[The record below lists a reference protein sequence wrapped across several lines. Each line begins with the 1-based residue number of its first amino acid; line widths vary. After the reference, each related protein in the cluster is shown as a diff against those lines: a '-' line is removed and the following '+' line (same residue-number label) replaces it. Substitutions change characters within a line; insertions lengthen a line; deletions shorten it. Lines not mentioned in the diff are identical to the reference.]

1 MISLLNIPGNSP
13 QTGTH
18 QTVEWSP
25 SGYDRFGGEG
35 GPAALTRDYDSR
47 FAGGAPEAK
56 GCRSHER
63 GSRRW
68 ARGLSEW
75 EGPDS
80 RLGNTTSGV
89 TPRRTRVLARHLQI
103 GCRGT
108 GTRGNHPRIRCRHL
122 TQQENDRVA
131 LSNTNKQTN
140 KKSPVLSRVKYTRR
154 Q

>member
-1 MISLLNIPGNSP
+1 MIFLYVFSIASIIFQTLYFLGPSGPFGVLRGPHSIVRAVISLLNIPGNSAR
-13 QTGTH
+13 TGTH

-47 FAGGAPEAK
+47 LAGGAPEAK
-56 GCRSHER
+56 GGRSHER

-68 ARGLSEW
+68 ARGLPER

-89 TPRRTRVLARHLQI
+89 TPRRTQSSRPAF
-103 GCRGT
+103 T
-108 GTRGNHPRIRCRHL
+108 
-122 TQQENDRVA
+122 DRV
-131 LSNTNKQTN
+131 SGYRH
-140 KKSPVLSRVKYTRR
+140 SW
-154 Q
+154 